1 MQAYLYQPL
10 EDNKVRC
17 ILCSH
22 RCVIKNAKRGLCCV
36 RQNENGRLESLVYGR
51 LVARNVDPIEKKP
64 LFHMYPGSHS
74 YSIATV
80 GCNFRCRFCQ
90 NADIAQMP
98 ADRDGRIMGTF
109 CSPQEI
115 VSDALVQN
123 CRSIAYTYTE
133 PTIYF
138 EFAYDTA
145 KAAHEKGI
153 RNVFVTNGY
162 MTPEALQMAA
172 PYLDGANVDLK
183 AFSNDF
189 YKTQCSARLEPV
201 KETLKCMKALNIV
214 LEVTTLLIP
223 GLNDDPA
230 ELRALAEFLV
240 NDLGPDTPWHISR
253 FHPTYRLVDRPPTP
267 LRTLSMARDIGLA
280 AGLRYVYMGNVPGQ
294 GGENTFCHHCGH
306 LLIER
311 RGFFVSRNAIENDG
325 CPQCRTPVYG
335 LGMSGR

>member
-1 MQAYLYQPL
+1 M
-10 EDNKVRC
+10 RC

-22 RCVIKNAKRGLCCV
+22 RCVIKNAKRGLCSV
-36 RQNENGRLESLVYGR
+36 RQNENGRLKSLVYGR

-189 YKTQCSARLEPV
+189 YKTQCGARLEPV
-201 KETLKCMKALNIV
+201 KETLKYMKALNIV

-240 NDLGPDTPWHISR
+240 NDLGPDIPWHISR